1 MTKQTEN
8 KENQTPCT
16 PKKKNAQTQKKT
28 NNKFESNNQYFT
40 ISVYC
45 LFVILVGSMILYAV
59 MHLPDTLN
67 ALANLLTALSPFIVA
82 IFLALLL
89 DPLMSRLYRFM
100 DRQFFKGRYQSICK
114 GLSILLTYLLFGAL
128 VIMALFYVIPQ
139 LISSIQDLTN
149 NIPTMYNSCVQFFN
163 DVEKRHPD
171 LDLQIVLDQISA
183 LEPRLIEYGTNLM
196 TNAVPFILNISV
208 SIVRLL
214 INILLSIVISCYLMS
229 DKKNMKKQ
237 GKRLIYAVFPNNN
250 TTFIIQTSKECCRI
264 FSSFFVGKAIDSLII
279 GLLCFIS
286 LTILQIP
293 YAVLLSVIVGVTNMI
308 PYFGPFIG
316 AVPGILILL
325 LIDPIE
331 AVIFTVTIFVLQQ
344 FDGLILGP
352 KILGGST
359 GLTPL
364 WVIFAIT
371 VGGHFFGIVG
381 MFLGVPITA
390 VIAYLLNAMI
400 NNQLQKK
407 NITDFGQ

>member
-1 MTKQTEN
+1 MTEQTEN

-183 LEPRLIEYGTNLM
+183 LEPRLIEY
-196 TNAVPFILNISV
+196 
-208 SIVRLL
+208 
-214 INILLSIVISCYLMS
+214 
-229 DKKNMKKQ
+229 
-237 GKRLIYAVFPNNN
+237 
-250 TTFIIQTSKECCRI
+250 
-264 FSSFFVGKAIDSLII
+264 
-279 GLLCFIS
+279 
-286 LTILQIP
+286 
-293 YAVLLSVIVGVTNMI
+293 
-308 PYFGPFIG
+308 
-316 AVPGILILL
+316 
-325 LIDPIE
+325 
-331 AVIFTVTIFVLQQ
+331 
-344 FDGLILGP
+344 
-352 KILGGST
+352 
-359 GLTPL
+359 
-364 WVIFAIT
+364 
-371 VGGHFFGIVG
+371 
-381 MFLGVPITA
+381 
-390 VIAYLLNAMI
+390 
-400 NNQLQKK
+400 
-407 NITDFGQ
+407 